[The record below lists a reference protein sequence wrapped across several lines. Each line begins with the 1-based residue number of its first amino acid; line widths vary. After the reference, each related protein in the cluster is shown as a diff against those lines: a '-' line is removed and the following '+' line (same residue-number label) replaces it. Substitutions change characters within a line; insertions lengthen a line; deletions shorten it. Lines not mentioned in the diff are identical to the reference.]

1 MYTFPSIIQQTEQGS
16 MLDEVLFNAKALTGF
31 AQAAASQTSTRANA
45 TADHV
50 AGEIAVPSSTDMQD
64 MALWLMLGEALLCVS
79 YWIYRWLSRPAG
91 NPKRSLHNNS
101 NNLADKASGPP
112 GSILR
117 ERVAERLAFER
128 SNIGDV
134 SSQVTAVGYGSTL
147 KREASLGRNRRRGQ
161 SGSGHGL
168 ARDVYS

>member
-1 MYTFPSIIQQTEQGS
+1 MYTLPSVIAQTEQGS

-31 AQAAASQTSTRANA
+31 AQAAASQTSTQANA
-45 TADHV
+45 TTSHV
-50 AGEIAVPSSTDMQD
+50 AGTIDIASSKDMRD
-64 MALWLMLGEALLCVS
+64 MALLLMLGEALLYSV

-91 NPKRSLHNNS
+91 NSKRPNHT
-101 NNLADKASGPP
+101 NLADKASGSP
-112 GSILR
+112 SSVLR
-117 ERVAERLAFER
+117 ERVAERLALER
-128 SNIGDV
+128 SNVGDI

-168 ARDVYS
+168 ARDLYS